1 MKKFITGTCAGIA
14 LASTI
19 ALAASYMAEDASFK
33 VFVNGEEF
41 TSSKAVVIDGRTY
54 LPLRAIGDALGVP
67 VNWNDESKQVEVG
80 TTSNWTEETV
90 NINNTVQ
97 SNDKWKLTYLKTETT
112 NKIDEY
118 VKAADG
124 KQFVLV
130 FFEAEN
136 ISSETQNLSMLL
148 SDQYVDDVKTPQ
160 TLMFGMVEDAMQVSA
175 ISVEPGKK
183 VKCFYGFEISPD
195 WKKIDIK
202 YSEDILNENK
212 DNTFNFVINK

>member
-80 TTSNWTEETV
+80 TNSNRIEETV

-136 ISSETQNLSMLL
+136 ISSEKQNLSMLL
-148 SDQYVDDVKTPQ
+148 SDHYVDDVKTPQ
-160 TLMFGMVEDAMQVSA
+160 TLMYGMVEDAMQVSA
-175 ISVEPGKK
+175 IPVEPGKK

-212 DNTFNFVINK
+212 DNTFNFVIKK